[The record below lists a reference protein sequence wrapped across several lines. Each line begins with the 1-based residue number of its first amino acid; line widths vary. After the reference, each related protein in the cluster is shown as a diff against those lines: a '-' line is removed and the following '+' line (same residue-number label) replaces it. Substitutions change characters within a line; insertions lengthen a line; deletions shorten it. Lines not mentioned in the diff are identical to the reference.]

1 MTMFS
6 NENEDIELK
15 ENTKTFLKKLESDMM
30 YSSNY
35 VGGMLSFEWLEEI
48 EYACPFIDNIMRKPK
63 IALVREEEVA
73 KIEKAKKINVSSVKD
88 LSRHTEYIRRHDK
101 ETGDIEPEK
110 ILDIR
115 NEESYNTYENRFL
128 YTLYKQLVRFVLNK
142 EEELNN
148 FNIRDEKTLE
158 YKGKTITLEEKVNIQ
173 IKISTESLPTNKVDK
188 KLAEQVKG
196 AKLRLKRVKDYM
208 SSWQRSEVVKA
219 LDRAKVPL
227 VNPPIKKTNV
237 ILKNPNFRVAAT
249 LWEYLNKYEDKEDVN
264 DNLNNDGNDILK
276 GFLDHSF
283 LIDFFIL
290 DSIDK
295 SKREQKKRLAERS
308 ILLLTEEI
316 HRIISLLINMGM
328 NIDEEKFLAMISKEI
343 KQEKQER
350 LVGIDDVKKKFK
362 SAMDEYLERIQG
374 NL

>member
-1 MTMFS
+1 MAMFS
-6 NENEDIELK
+6 SENEDIELK

-35 VGGMLSFEWLEEI
+35 VGGMLSFEWLDEI
-48 EYACPFIDNIMRKPK
+48 EYACPFIDNVIRQPK
-63 IALVREEEVA
+63 IALVRQEEVT

-88 LSRHTEYIRRHDK
+88 LSRHTEYIKKHDK
-101 ETGDIEPEK
+101 ATGDIEPEK

-115 NEESYNTYENRFL
+115 NEETFNTYENRFL
-128 YTLYKQLVRFVLNK
+128 YTLYNQLVRFVLSK

-158 YKGKTITLEEKVNIQ
+158 YKAKTYTLGDKVDIQ

-208 SSWQRSEVVKA
+208 SSWQRSEMIKS
-219 LDRAKVPL
+219 LDRAKVPF

-237 ILKNPNFRVAAT
+237 ILKNPNFRVAAA
-249 LWEYLNKYEDKEDVN
+249 LWEYLNKYESKEDIKG
-264 DNLNNDGNDILK
+264 NLNNEGDDILK

-316 HRIISLLINMGM
+316 HRIIALLINMGM
-328 NIDEEKFLAMISKEI
+328 NIDEEKLLAMISKEI
-343 KQEKQER
+343 KHEKQER

-362 SAMDEYLERIQG
+362 NAMDEYLERIQG

>member
-1 MTMFS
+1 MAMFS

-35 VGGMLSFEWLEEI
+35 IGGMLSFEWLDEI

-63 IALVREEEVA
+63 IALVREEEVT

-88 LSRHTEYIRRHDK
+88 LSRHTEYIKRHDK
-101 ETGDIEPEK
+101 ETGDIEPDK

-115 NEESYNTYENRFL
+115 NEETYNTYENRFL

-148 FNIRDEKTLE
+148 FNIKDEKMLE
-158 YKGKTITLEEKVNIQ
+158 YKAKTHTNEEKVDIQ

-237 ILKNPNFRVAAT
+237 ILKNPNFRVAAA
-249 LWEYLNKYEDKEDVN
+249 LWEYLNKYENKEDVN
-264 DNLNNDGNDILK
+264 DNLNNEGNDILK

-295 SKREQKKRLAERS
+295 SKREQKKKLAERS

-316 HRIISLLINMGM
+316 HRIIALLINMGM
-328 NIDEEKFLAMISKEI
+328 NVDEDKLLAMISKEI

-362 SAMDEYLERIQG
+362 KEMDEYLERIQG

>member
-35 VGGMLSFEWLEEI
+35 VGGMLSFEWLDEI

-128 YTLYKQLVRFVLNK
+128 YTLYKQLVRFVLSK

-148 FNIRDEKTLE
+148 FNIKDEKTLE

-219 LDRAKVPL
+219 LDKAKVPL

-237 ILKNPNFRVAAT
+237 ILKNPNFRVAAA

-264 DNLNNDGNDILK
+264 DNLNNEGNDILK

-316 HRIISLLINMGM
+316 HRIIALLINMGM
-328 NIDEEKFLAMISKEI
+328 NIDEEKFLSMISKEI

-350 LVGIDDVKKKFK
+350 LVGMDDVKKKFK
-362 SAMDEYLERIQG
+362 NAMDEYLERIQG

>member
-264 DNLNNDGNDILK
+264 DNINNDGNDILK